1 METASKVAFKHRNN
15 PDGSWDSICLK
26 CYLTV
31 ETAMQEDDLEETE
44 RRHDCVEL
52 TAAKGTRPA

>member
-1 METASKVAFKHRNN
+1 METASKVAFKHRHN

-31 ETAMQEDDLEETE
+31 ETAMQEDDLAEME
-44 RRHDCVEL
+44 RSHDCVER
-52 TAAKGTRPA
+52 AGQRTRPA